1 MPKSG
6 ARLVLAEERKRL
18 KGKARR
24 QGEALAQL
32 MGYEIARRCRFHGAA
47 ALAAENLSWVNDA
60 HGSSRWNHSVQQGW
74 VRRECQRAGTAFL
87 TVSAKDLSRT
97 CCHCGSKDVVQSS
110 CKRTIRCKECGREL
124 DRDRSAARVLSGR
137 CMSQYRKYI
146 AKVAFSRL
154 RLRC

>member
-1 MPKSG
+1 MGSS
-6 ARLVLAEERKRL
+6 ARLVLAEKRKRL
-18 KGKARR
+18 KGKTRR

-32 MGYEIARRCRFHGAA
+32 MGYEIVRRCRFHGAA

-87 TVSAKDLSRT
+87 TVSAKDSSRT

-110 CKRTIRCKECGREL
+110 CKRTIRCKERGREL
-124 DRDRSAARVLSGR
+124 DCDRSAARVLSGR